1 MSKVV
6 FAPGK
11 VTSHV
16 IVLVGL
22 EFDVATY
29 NSDVLVSTSDLLIYA
44 TRGITMFVIRI
55 HLLLRLSQRDLRRS
69 ECVGRAVMLSYASE
83 LSPLRG
89 MLLYTDVVHGHHT
102 ICTEISGAIYF

>member
-6 FAPGK
+6 FAPGE
-11 VTSHV
+11 VTSHG

-44 TRGITMFVIRI
+44 TRDITVFVVRM
-55 HLLLRLSQRDLRRS
+55 HLLLILSQGDLGHS
-69 ECVGRAVMLSYASE
+69 ECVGRAGVLS
-83 LSPLRG
+83 
-89 MLLYTDVVHGHHT
+89 
-102 ICTEISGAIYF
+102 